1 LREDKTSLLFF
12 KISLDFVAT
21 RCYYYLV
28 ATKRGDF
35 MKATDKINSNKDY
48 MLRVRMDKNI
58 LKKLDDISS
67 DKNKSRSETVRE
79 LIENEF
85 EKIKK

>member
-1 LREDKTSLLFF
+1 
-12 KISLDFVAT
+12 
-21 RCYYYLV
+21 
-28 ATKRGDF
+28 
-35 MKATDKINSNKDY
+35 MKATDKTNSNKDY

-85 EKIKK
+85 EKNNQKEISDNFTDNIDFDCIIYPTSFLNEK

>member
-1 LREDKTSLLFF
+1 
-12 KISLDFVAT
+12 
-21 RCYYYLV
+21 
-28 ATKRGDF
+28 
-35 MKATDKINSNKDY
+35 MKATDKSNSNKDY
-48 MLRVRMDKNI
+48 MLRVRMDKDI